1 MLKKKDKSIK
11 IKFNIS
17 KIKRSHMKHMKL
29 RLKIL
34 KFCIRYMNKI
44 CLPTNDIEN
53 EALQKLIYVYDETIK
68 ELNESVDIY
77 RKRIYTR

>member
-1 MLKKKDKSIK
+1 MLTKKDKSIGN
-11 IKFNIS
+11 KFNIS
-17 KIKRSHMKHMKL
+17 KIKRIHIKHMKH

-34 KFCIRYMNKI
+34 KFCIHYMNKI

-68 ELNESVDIY
+68 ELNESVDVY
-77 RKRIYTR
+77 RNRICKR